1 MPIITYIIIGIT
13 VLVSMQGFNSKD
25 FAYKMSFSPYLAKH
39 YNQKERFF
47 THMFVHSD
55 WGHLFFNMF
64 SFYMFGE
71 FMERDLVFTYGVA
84 KGEIIFG
91 GLYILGGLFATLWP
105 YVRNQDSDTYYSVG
119 ASGAVSAVIFA
130 SVIWFPPLK
139 MGLIFLPIMV
149 PGYIFGPL
157 YLAFEYY
164 AFRRGGSKIAH
175 DAHIGGAV
183 FGIIYILIINIDKG
197 KELVNYI
204 FR

>member
-1 MPIITYIIIGIT
+1 
-13 VLVSMQGFNSKD
+13 MQGFSSND
-25 FAYKMSFSPYLAKH
+25 FAHKMSFSPYLAKH

-71 FMERDLVFTYGVA
+71 FMESDLILTYGVA

-91 GLYILGGLFATLWP
+91 SLYILGGLFSTLWP
-105 YVRNQDSDTYYSVG
+105 FIRNQDTDTYYSVG
-119 ASGAVSAVIFA
+119 ASGAVSAIIFA
-130 SVIWFPPLK
+130 SVIWFPALK
-139 MGLIFLPIMV
+139 MGLLFLPIMI

-164 AFRRGGSKIAH
+164 AI
-175 DAHIGGAV
+175 
-183 FGIIYILIINIDKG
+183 
-197 KELVNYI
+197 
-204 FR
+204 

>member
-13 VLVSMQGFNSKD
+13 ILVSMQGFNSKD

-130 SVIWFPPLK
+130 FSTC
-139 MGLIFLPIMV
+139 
-149 PGYIFGPL
+149 
-157 YLAFEYY
+157 
-164 AFRRGGSKIAH
+164 GSTSKFSF
-175 DAHIGGAV
+175 IG
-183 FGIIYILIINIDKG
+183 FYTS
-197 KELVNYI
+197 
-204 FR
+204 